1 VSTQSLFARLLGA
14 SDCVRLLSYRGIGH
28 EFSLEWSWVPALLK
42 CTQTSAWP
50 EMPDL
55 PVNLPPDDPLRN
67 RRALPATDQSDNVT
81 FAPKRL
87 SPERLNAL
95 RQFLK
100 SARADEIAAIRGLY
114 GDTPEVLIAI
124 GLETFPG
131 ND

>member
-1 VSTQSLFARLLGA
+1 
-14 SDCVRLLSYRGIGH
+14 
-28 EFSLEWSWVPALLK
+28 
-42 CTQTSAWP
+42 
-50 EMPDL
+50 MPDL